1 MYFLEKSLQKY
12 DVIGDEACIRR
23 TLHGGYKKP
32 KECGVKQTFG
42 IFGELSEEFGVKK
55 TSDSCAA
62 PTIFPSY
69 CKLYKLMGF
78 IPYPTTMFRF
88 WFFSV
93 GAVKI
98 FVLLTRETFFSF
110 FYHAP
115 HSAG

>member
-55 TSDSCAA
+55 NVGLLRRANH
-62 PTIFPSY
+62 
-69 CKLYKLMGF
+69 
-78 IPYPTTMFRF
+78 
-88 WFFSV
+88 FSQ
-93 GAVKI
+93 
-98 FVLLTRETFFSF
+98 LL
-110 FYHAP
+110 
-115 HSAG
+115 